1 MAFSPQIPTNISAVV
16 AIPPI
21 CDFYFTPHR
30 FSSLGA
36 RIVCK
41 ILLQNKIKVDF
52 FNFPMAQRHAKALD
66 IPTDM
71 GYLKK
76 NIIQNETG
84 KLSYFTKYQRF
95 GPSSEECA
103 NTICSLKPSFCF
115 LSCFS
120 YSYAKELIDLARDI
134 KKISPDIPIAVGG
147 AGVSAYPLFFIRD
160 SSIDFVIAGEAEVS
174 LRGFIKAIFNKSTSF
189 EQVPNLFWKKNKLVL
204 ENRLKSISNSQEI
217 EPVIVKVFE
226 TASKAYFSTSLS
238 RGCGKG
244 CRFCSNFL
252 THGSLFRTIPMDRV
266 TQTINK
272 FMIDEKTQKKAV
284 FFNFEDDNL
293 LFAADYY
300 LEIMKKIRSKFP
312 GIRFLAENGIDY
324 TMLSLD
330 IAGRLIAA
338 GMSGFNFTVVSIKDE
353 ILAGQNRKSSL
364 THFEAIVRYVS
375 KLGIPVLSYYIC
387 GLKGDT
393 KQDAVNVLL
402 YLSKLPTKVGI
413 SMFYGTPNIPDFS
426 DMALFDNL
434 APCLGNGSSAYPWNK
449 TFSTTELVTAFRLSR
464 YVNLIKCERK
474 TALELQLVEKVKRE
488 GKLFTFVK
496 EKKEVKIVEVPEYD
510 KEMVK
515 LFLEK

>member
-1 MAFSPQIPTNISAVV
+1 MVSLPISTNIRAVV
-16 AIPPI
+16 AIPPV

-41 ILLQNKIKVDF
+41 ILSENRKKVDF
-52 FNFPMAQRHAKALD
+52 FNFPLAQRHAKTID
-66 IPTDM
+66 IPKDIA
-71 GYLKK
+71 YLKK
-76 NIIQNETG
+76 NIVQNETG

-95 GPSSEECA
+95 GPSSEDCA
-103 NTICSLKPSFCF
+103 NTICSLKPSICF

-134 KKISPDIPIAVGG
+134 KKICPDIPIVVGG
-147 AGVSAYPLFFIRD
+147 AGISAYPLYFIRD
-160 SSIDFVIAGEAEVS
+160 RSIDFAIASEAEVS
-174 LRGFIKAIFNKSTSF
+174 LREFIKVLLNKGTSF
-189 EQVPNLFWKKNKLVL
+189 EQVPNLFWKKNSLVM
-204 ENRLKSISNSQEI
+204 ENHVKSFTNFQEI
-217 EPVIVKVFE
+217 EPVIAKVFE
-226 TASKAYFSTSLS
+226 TATKAYFSTSLS

-252 THGSLFRTIPMDRV
+252 THGSLFRTIPMDRI
-266 TQTINK
+266 TQTINE
-272 FMIDEKTQKKAV
+272 FSINEKTQKKAV

-293 LFAADYY
+293 LFAPDYY
-300 LEIMKKIRSKFP
+300 LEVMGKIRSKFP
-312 GIRFLAENGIDY
+312 NVRFLAENGIDY
-324 TMLSLD
+324 TMLSPDLS
-330 IAGRLIAA
+330 GRLIVA
-338 GMSGFNFTVVSIKDE
+338 GMSGFNFTVVSLKDE
-353 ILAGQNRKSSL
+353 ILASQNRKSSL
-364 THFEAIVRYVS
+364 THFEAMVRHVS

-393 KQDAVNVLL
+393 KQDVANVLS
-402 YLSKLPTKVGI
+402 YLNRLPTMVGI
-413 SMFYGTPNIPDFS
+413 SMFYGIPNIPDFT

-449 TFSTTELVTAFRLSR
+449 TLTTTELVTSFRLSR
-464 YVNLIKCERK
+464 YVNLIKFDRK
-474 TALELQLVEKVKRE
+474 TDLEAQLIEKINRE

-510 KEMVK
+510 KEMVR